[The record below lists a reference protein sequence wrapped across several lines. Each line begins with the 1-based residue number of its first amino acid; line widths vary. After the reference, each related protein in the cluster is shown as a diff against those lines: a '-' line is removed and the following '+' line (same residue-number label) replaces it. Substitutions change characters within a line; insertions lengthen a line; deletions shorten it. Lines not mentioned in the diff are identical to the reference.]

1 MEPGGHPRRGA
12 SSPSRPGPDAP
23 SSTLF
28 LARHGQTAYNAEGR
42 FQGWSPVPLD
52 ATGRGQARALAQAV
66 ALVAP
71 ATLVC
76 SDIVRAVET
85 AAIVGEH
92 IGLEPVVDARFAE
105 TETGDWTD
113 RTFADV
119 LAEDPEAFARFLAL
133 DPGWAFPGG
142 ESFARQAVR
151 VQEGLDHWRARA
163 VAHPV
168 VVVCH
173 GNVIRL
179 ALRAAGAP
187 AGDRPDNG
195 SLVAL

>member
-1 MEPGGHPRRGA
+1 M
-12 SSPSRPGPDAP
+12 SD
-23 SSTLF
+23 LY

-52 ATGRGQARALAQAV
+52 ATGRAQALELAV
-66 ALVAP
+66 AVRAVAP
-71 ATLVC
+71 VTLVC
-76 SDIVRAVET
+76 SDIARAHET
-85 AAIVGEH
+85 ATIVGGQ

-113 RTFADV
+113 RTFEEV
-119 LAEDPEAFARFLAL
+119 HAEDPAGFERFIAL
-133 DPGWAFPGG
+133 DAAWGFPGG
-142 ESFARQAVR
+142 ESFAQQAAR
-151 VQEGLDHWRARA
+151 VQAGLDDWRGRA
-163 VAHPV
+163 GAHPV

-179 ALRAAGAP
+179 ALRAAGRAVP
-187 AGDRPDNG
+187 ERPENG